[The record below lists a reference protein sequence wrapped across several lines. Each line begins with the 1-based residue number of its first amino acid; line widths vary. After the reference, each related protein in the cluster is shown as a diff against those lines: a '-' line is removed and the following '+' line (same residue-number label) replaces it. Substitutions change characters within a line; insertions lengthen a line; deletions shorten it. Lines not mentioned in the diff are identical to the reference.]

1 MQLES
6 GGEQDQDQEEDLEEE
21 SISLTIIPQAS
32 SAAATTTAA
41 PEAMDTTS
49 ERLATPADQ
58 EPTETPAE
66 ALFTALSA
74 CANLHPDNV
83 GAGGDDEDDQDQD
96 QAMEGSVLFQSG
108 LIIPGNNAG
117 GMPPALPGSG
127 GWITA
132 ENMHE
137 YFDEEGNWKGG
148 NADGDEGASEPQL
161 GPGAG
166 TVRPRDE
173 QDTADG
179 GGEAAMEGEE
189 TKWRRTD

>member
-32 SAAATTTAA
+32 STAPTTTAA
-41 PEAMDTTS
+41 TEAMDTTS

-58 EPTETPAE
+58 ESTETPAE

-74 CANLHPDNV
+74 CANLHPDNI
-83 GAGGDDEDDQDQD
+83 GAGGDDEEEQDQD
-96 QAMEGSVLFQSG
+96 QAMEGSVLFQNG
-108 LIIPGNNAG
+108 LVIPGNNAG
-117 GMPPALPGSG
+117 GLPPALPGSG

-148 NADGDEGASEPQL
+148 NAEGDEEAPEPQL

-173 QDTADG
+173 QDAADG
-179 GGEAAMEGEE
+179 GGEAATEGEE
-189 TKWRRTD
+189 TKWRRTG